1 MSFPAFLRFF
11 ARLAFISA
19 DGRAGLASGRASG
32 AGIRRGGVRPAT
44 GFVHSLLRSGLLAVG
59 VMGTGMEA
67 RGETNDITVS
77 VGAHRLEEGQT
88 GTMTARV
95 PVHLSA
101 PATSP
106 ITVSWTTADETATS
120 SIDYTAAT
128 GTLEFQPGESVR
140 TVAVAVHGD
149 GLDEMDETFI
159 VRLSAPVGALL
170 GQDVGRVIIVA
181 DEPVTAVSLPAT
193 AAVFEN
199 LAASTPPTALIGNAT
214 PTRRASGVIL
224 NGTAT
229 IGTDFALD
237 PASGELDLSKT
248 STPLPVRI
256 INDAIDETD
265 ETYSFHVPEPGPGV
279 RMLPGSPEH
288 TVRVSP
294 AATRVVVDHDILAVI
309 DAGNL
314 KIWRR
319 ETERWVEDA
328 VISSPADGGA
338 TALALDQGLLAVDFP
353 ATGVRLFQRIDG
365 TWTVVAV
372 LPRQSAEPDAG
383 RTLALQDDTLA
394 IGDPGSALE
403 GASSG
408 RVWIHERH
416 AGGTNVW
423 GLQSTIDPIRPR
435 ADFGGSLAL
444 WGERLAV
451 GSAQAYAVTLYE
463 RRTDTRQW
471 GQVGELIRFV
481 ADFGRAL
488 ALDGSL
494 LVVSSPRQ
502 LVMLA
507 RVPETG
513 VWTEQTS
520 SLPTIQA
527 ATQPVLLRRGLLC
540 VVAGNGVTFLSRP
553 PAAFWTIPGPFLGSP
568 ISVTRPMI
576 AYDGHTL
583 VLAGVATDAGLPLNI
598 QGPPF
603 VAGTI
608 IDDETIRFTVD
619 DAMTDSPGWADFYG
633 TTVRLSRPL
642 ALEVM
647 VTVSSL
653 PGTAEPGSD
662 YLASSGNYRFE
673 PGQTSQFVGFTA
685 FSPEAGEGL
694 ESFSLSMSQPTVG
707 QTGPDATITITP
719 PPPNIGFIGDNIS
732 VAEGDTGITAVPL
745 TLQLTGPAPAGASYK
760 WEVSGTYPF
769 LVVGSGVVTV
779 PAGATTSTFDV
790 LIKGD
795 TVPSLSTWF
804 TVQLVS
810 TEKIGRTGTVTS
822 QYVAVVNDDSGTP
835 VDDAYAITQGQL
847 LTGVNVVRN
856 DEGMGLVKRHLAP
869 TKGGL
874 NLGPTGDFIYTPL
887 PNFFGRDTFQYRD
900 EYELPNVPPLI
911 GTVVI
916 EVADA
921 RIPPVL
927 QSDGDFILTE
937 DTVRDQLQPTSPS
950 LLANDGL
957 FDSAGVAFDP
967 ILEVR
972 AVDVKNGVVTDM
984 ERMDGRYKFT
994 PDPDFAGLAGFSY
1007 QVRDKDGWSEP
1018 APVRIQVRDDL
1029 DIGPL
1034 QRVGPQGSQLFA
1046 AIANSVSIP
1055 ATGTIDH
1062 LLALRA
1068 GQTLSILVGITGD
1081 VPIGKIEVVNAA
1093 GRALTGGVRS
1103 GNSLEHLP
1111 ILEDGTYKLLI
1122 GDRGT
1127 LGRSRVS
1134 VLVNGGVSGQP
1145 TNPALP
1151 YSLDAAGAN
1160 GLLRAAVYT
1169 STVAAS
1175 ATPHYYSFT
1184 AAAGETVRLLLQSNP
1199 AQKFTLTTPAGEVLA
1214 QSAVHP
1220 ADPLLASLQYTMP
1233 AAGTCRVV
1241 VQGIRSSTYSLELY
1255 PENHTYQA
1263 LPGAP
1268 PLVTRAA
1275 TGSLDGAS
1283 AATAAPPG
1291 GSFSFAAFA
1300 DYGSGTP
1307 DQAAVATLVK
1317 SWQPDFLVAAGDHN
1331 YTLGYA
1337 VGEATWGRN
1346 VGAFYGEFIKRR
1358 VDNRYPEQTSL
1369 TQRFFPVPG
1378 NHDSGPD
1385 SSNGGELS
1393 SYLDYFHSNPGGE
1406 PRIPEGVH
1414 RPRLSYY
1421 KMSWGAADFFFLDSD
1436 NAMVNTAA
1444 RDTQRQWLREQIAAS
1459 GARWKFGVWHHPP
1472 YSSGGVHGSQLL
1484 LQWGADLK
1492 GLTAVITGH
1501 DHIYERLDMGFGV
1514 TQLIVGLGG
1523 SSIYQLADRPVS
1535 QSLFRYN
1542 ASRGALRGQVGP
1554 DGVQLEFWAVSPSGG
1569 VLIDSLTF
1577 GTPPGIPLASGTDTW
1592 SLPVQRGET
1601 VRLATRTP
1609 LPPGRLSHDVNPAL
1623 ALVDEN
1629 GRIVATAAAGA
1640 ADGRNAVL
1648 QFAVPG
1654 IPATPEE
1661 TLPWTV
1667 RVQNEAAGSGE
1678 YELRVGSPALDAF
1691 NAWMAGR
1698 VPPDEDGPEQDPDR
1712 DGLPSLLEFLLN
1724 SDPSVAAIPAV
1735 APLVAEPSEPL
1746 SLRLHLP
1753 ASWER
1758 PVIAQLESTMS
1769 LVDDSWTTVATKI
1782 PNGPWTS
1789 PNQTIP
1795 VAHPEGGFTFAVPA
1809 ALPAY
1814 YRLSFSLA
1822 E

>member
-1 MSFPAFLRFF
+1 MSFPVFLRLF
-11 ARLAFISA
+11 APSVFVSD
-19 DGRAGLASGRASG
+19 DGWAGLFSGRASG
-32 AGIRRGGVRPAT
+32 VGVVRR
-44 GFVHSLLRSGLLAVG
+44 SLRWGLLVVG
-59 VMGTGMEA
+59 VMGTGTEV
-67 RGETNDITVS
+67 RGQADTLTLS
-77 VGAHRLEEGQT
+77 VGAHRMEEGVT
-88 GTMTARV
+88 GTMTAQV

-101 PATSP
+101 PATAL

-120 SIDYTAAT
+120 GSDYTAAS

-149 GLDEMDETFI
+149 GLDEMDETFV
-159 VRLSAPVGALL
+159 VRLSDPVGARL
-170 GQDVGRVIIVA
+170 GQDVGRVLIVA
-181 DEPVTAVSLPAT
+181 DELVTAVSLPAT
-193 AAVFEN
+193 AAAFEN
-199 LAASTPPTALIGNAT
+199 LAASVPPTALIGNPTAT
-214 PTRRASGVIL
+214 RQARGVIL

-237 PASGELDLSKT
+237 PASGDLDLSKT
-248 STPLPVRI
+248 STPLPVRMT
-256 INDAIDETD
+256 NDALDETD
-265 ETYSFHVPEPGPGV
+265 ETYAFHVPEPGPGV

-288 TVRVSP
+288 TVMVSP
-294 AATRVVVDHDILAVI
+294 AATRVAVDNSLLAVI

-319 ETERWVEDA
+319 EAQGWVEDT
-328 VISSPADGGA
+328 VISGAADGGA
-338 TALALDQGLLAVDFP
+338 TALALDQGLLAADFP
-353 ATGVRLFQRIDG
+353 ATGVKLFEKING
-365 TWTVVAV
+365 SWTVVAV

-394 IGDPGSALE
+394 IGDPGSALDV
-403 GASSG
+403 ASSG

-416 AGGTNVW
+416 AGGTNAW
-423 GLQSTIDPIRPR
+423 GLQSTLDPIRPR
-435 ADFGGSLAL
+435 PDFGGSLAL

-451 GSAQAYAVTLYE
+451 GSAQAFAVTLYE
-463 RRTDTRQW
+463 RRPDTRQW
-471 GQVGELIRFV
+471 GQVGELVRFV
-481 ADFGRAL
+481 TDFGRAL

-494 LVVSSPRQ
+494 LAVPSPRQ

-513 VWTEQTS
+513 VWTEQTATYS
-520 SLPTIQA
+520 TLQT
-527 ATQPVLLRRGLLC
+527 ATQPVMLRRGLLC
-540 VVAGNGVTFLSRP
+540 VVAGNAVTYIARP
-553 PAAFWTIPGPFLGSP
+553 PTAFWAIPGPFLGSP

-583 VLAGVATDAGLPLNI
+583 VLAGAATDAGVPLNI
-598 QGPPF
+598 QGPPL
-603 VAGTI
+603 ASGTI

-619 DAMTDSPGWADFYG
+619 DAMTDSPVWADFYG
-633 TTVRLSRPL
+633 TTVHLSRPL

-647 VTVSSL
+647 VTISSL

-685 FSPEAGEGL
+685 FSPEAGEGV

-707 QTGPDATITITP
+707 QTGPDATITIIP
-719 PPPNIGFIGDNIS
+719 PPPNIGFTGDNIS

-745 TLQLTGPAPAGASYK
+745 TLQLTGPAPVGASYK
-760 WEVSGTYPF
+760 WEVSGTYSF
-769 LVVGSGVVTV
+769 LVAGSGVVTV

-795 TVPSLSTWF
+795 TVPSISTWF

-822 QYVAVVNDDSGTP
+822 QFISVVNDDGGTP
-835 VDDAYAITQGQL
+835 VDDAYAMTQGQVL
-847 LTGVNVVRN
+847 SGVNVVSN
-856 DEGMGLVKRHLAP
+856 DEGMGYVKRHLAP

-874 NLGPTGDFIYTPL
+874 NLGPAGDFIYTPL

-927 QSDGDFILTE
+927 QADGDSILAE
-937 DTVRDQLQPTSPS
+937 ETVRDQSQPTSPS
-950 LLANDGL
+950 LFANDGL

-972 AVDVKNGVVTDM
+972 AVDVKNGKVTDM
-984 ERMDGRYKFT
+984 ERMDGRFKFT
-994 PDPDFAGLAGFSY
+994 PDLDFAGLAGFSY
-1007 QVRDKDGWSEP
+1007 QVRDKDGWSLP
-1018 APVRIQVRDDL
+1018 AAVRFQVRDDL

-1081 VPIGKIEVVNAA
+1081 VPIGKLEVVNAA
-1093 GRALTGGVRS
+1093 GQALTGGVRS

-1111 ILEDGTYKLLI
+1111 IPEDGTYKLLM
-1122 GDRGT
+1122 GDRGSS
-1127 LGRSRVS
+1127 GRSRVS
-1134 VLVNGGVSGQP
+1134 VLVNGGLSGQP
-1145 TNPALP
+1145 TDPALP
-1151 YSLDAAGAN
+1151 YSLDTARGK
-1160 GLLRAAVYT
+1160 GSLRAAVFT
-1169 STVAAS
+1169 STVAAT
-1175 ATPHYYSFT
+1175 ATPHHYSFT
-1184 AAAGETVRLLLQSNP
+1184 AAAGETVRLLLHSNP
-1199 AQKFTLTTPAGEVLA
+1199 AQKFTLTTPTGDVLA
-1214 QSAVHP
+1214 QSAVHSG
-1220 ADPLLASLQYTMP
+1220 DPLSASLQYTMP
-1233 AAGTCRVV
+1233 AAGACRVV
-1241 VQGIRSSTYSLELY
+1241 VQGLRAATYSLELY

-1263 LPGAP
+1263 LPGRP

-1283 AATAAPPG
+1283 AATAAPPE

-1300 DYGSGTP
+1300 DYGTGNS
-1307 DQAAVATLVK
+1307 DQGAVATMVK

-1358 VDNRYPEQTSL
+1358 LDNRYPEQTSL

-1406 PRIPEGVH
+1406 PRIPDGVH

-1444 RDTQRQWLREQIAAS
+1444 RETQRQWLREQIAAS

-1484 LQWGADLK
+1484 LQWGADLQ

-1501 DHIYERLDMGFGV
+1501 DHIYERLDMGYGV
-1514 TQLIVGLGG
+1514 TQFIVGLGG
-1523 SSIYQLADRPVS
+1523 SSIYQLADRPVP
-1535 QSLFRYN
+1535 QSLVRYN

-1554 DGVQLEFWAVSPSGG
+1554 EGVRFEYWAVSPSGS
-1569 VLIDSLTF
+1569 VLIDSLTV

-1592 SLPVQRGET
+1592 SLPVRRGET

-1623 ALVDEN
+1623 ALVDAD
-1629 GRIVATAAAGA
+1629 GRIVATAVAGA
-1640 ADGRNAVL
+1640 ADGRNAVM
-1648 QFAVPG
+1648 QYAIPG
-1654 IPATPEE
+1654 SPASPDEM
-1661 TLPWTV
+1661 LPWTV
-1667 RVQNEAAGSGE
+1667 RVQNEASGSGE
-1678 YELRVGSPALDAF
+1678 YELFVGSPALDAY

-1698 VPPDEDGPEQDPDR
+1698 VPADDDGPEQDPDR

-1735 APLVAEPSEPL
+1735 RPLVAEATEPL

-1758 PVIAQLESTMS
+1758 PVVAQLESTAS
-1769 LVDDSWTTVATKI
+1769 LVDDSWTTVATKT

-1795 VAHPEGGFTFAVPA
+1795 VAHPDGGFTLAVPS
-1809 ALPAY
+1809 ALPTY
-1814 YRLSFSLA
+1814 YRLSFSLS